1 MKTANQTAAALLY
14 VQTNLQ
20 AACVHRRDP
29 RAIAAIA
36 ELEAVGRVCFARLA
50 QFPAANEPHMTP
62 APEYA

>member
-1 MKTANQTAAALLY
+1 MKSATQIAAALLY

-20 AACVHRRDP
+20 AARCNRRDP
-29 RAIAAIA
+29 QVAAAVA